1 MRVVSLSAFDD
12 KKEQSENGREAV
24 NELEMS
30 STSQIVRDVPLS
42 RGMIGR
48 DGKVRFRID
57 VMKVLEGVTTTKD
70 DPNGDDGDVL
80 LVKLKFVHADTG
92 AVMEVRLPPRRDI
105 DNMLGGRDGEIV
117 FGASKRGCTVKDRND
132 PTRYLLDVMDED
144 EEESDDEPNEYVEDG
159 FLVYGSHDSD
169 EDEGD
174 SRQSKDSSSGEFSG
188 DDHDDDDD
196 DDDEDEDEDGECQ
209 LCLTGGDLIVCDGGN
224 HGGGCGHLYHLHC
237 IGRSVLPPGK
247 HITTPCIDEVNIP
260 RTCIIPTHYQCI
272 PSAQETGFAANAH
285 VK

>member
-12 KKEQSENGREAV
+12 ERKEQSENRRETTV
-24 NELEMS
+24 NELDMS
-30 STSQIVRDVPLS
+30 STLQMVRDVPLS

-48 DGKVRFRID
+48 DVKVRFRID

-70 DPNGDDGDVL
+70 DSNGDDDGDVV

-117 FGASKRGCTVKDRND
+117 FGVSKRGCAAKDRND
-132 PTRYLLDVMDED
+132 PTRYLLDEMDED
-144 EEESDDEPNEYVEDG
+144 EEENDDEPNEYVEDG
-159 FLVYGSHDSD
+159 FLVYGSYDSD
-169 EDEGD
+169 EEDGD
-174 SRQSKDSSSGEFSG
+174 SCRSKDCYSGEFSG
-188 DDHDDDDD
+188 DDHEDDD
-196 DDDEDEDEDGECQ
+196 DEDGECQ
-209 LCLTGGDLIVCDGGN
+209 LCLTDGDLIVCDGGN

-247 HITTPCIDEVNIP
+247 LASYYIQSNAMP
-260 RTCIIPTHYQCI
+260 RTCFIPTHYRCI
-272 PSAQETGFAANAH
+272 PSAQETGFAASAH

>member
-1 MRVVSLSAFDD
+1 MRFVSLSAFDD
-12 KKEQSENGREAV
+12 EKEQSENGREAV
-24 NELEMS
+24 NEIEMS
-30 STSQIVRDVPLS
+30 STSQMVRDVPLS

-70 DPNGDDGDVL
+70 DSNGDDGDMV

-105 DNMLGGRDGEIV
+105 VNMLGGRDGEIV
-117 FGASKRGCTVKDRND
+117 FGVSKRGCASKDRND
-132 PTRYLLDVMDED
+132 PTRYFLDEMDKD

-169 EDEGD
+169 EEDGD
-174 SRQSKDSSSGEFSG
+174 SRRSKDSYSGECN
-188 DDHDDDDD
+188 D
-196 DDDEDEDEDGECQ
+196 DEDGECR

-247 HITTPCIDEVNIP
+247 HITTPCIDESNVMP

-272 PSAQETGFAANAH
+272 PSAQETGFAASAH